1 MTITS
6 RGSPDQVSDPGLTAG
21 ADWFPAN
28 REQTLGL
35 WQVSACPLKN
45 VAGTNTITADADI
58 APLDAYAKGQG
69 WTLIPANTNSGAV
82 TVNIDGKGARALKR
96 SDGSALSAGD
106 IVAGVAYVLRD
117 DGTNL
122 RVVAPL
128 GAPGPAP
135 VQTYLAITYEQ
146 PTNTNGGTATSGA
159 RQTYPFNLTS
169 LNTIASATFNTGTHQ
184 ASLPA
189 GTYKVEA
196 AAAFGGAT
204 GASALYLRNTTDA
217 ADIAIDR
224 QQGTNGP
231 ASLAGIFT
239 LAATKTLEFEYSVKT
254 TETTT
259 GLGAAVNDVG
269 TATEQY
275 GWARITKVS

>member
-1 MTITS
+1 MTIPS

-35 WQVSACPLKN
+35 WQVSRCPLKN
-45 VAGTNTITADADI
+45 VAGTNTITADADV
-58 APLDAYAKGQG
+58 APLGAYAKGNG
-69 WTLIPANTNSGAV
+69 WILTPVNTNTGAV
-82 TVNIDGKGARALKR
+82 TVNIDGNGGRNLKR
-96 SDGSALSAGD
+96 ADGSALSPGD
-106 IVAGVAYVLRD
+106 IVAGCSYD
-117 DGTNL
+117 INDEGSQL
-122 RVVAPL
+122 RVVSPL
-128 GAPGPAP
+128 GSPGPAP
-135 VQTYLAITYEQ
+135 AQTYLAITYEQ

-196 AAAFGGAT
+196 AAAFGDAT
-204 GASALYLRNTTDA
+204 GASALHLLNITDA
-217 ADIAIDR
+217 TDIAIDR
-224 QQGTNGP
+224 QQGVNGP
-231 ASLAGIFT
+231 ASLGGIFT
-239 LAATKTLEFEYSVKT
+239 LAATKTLEFQYSVKT

-259 GLGAAVNDVG
+259 GLGVAINAGVL
-269 TATEQY
+269 TEQY
-275 GWARITKVS
+275 GWARITKVG

>member
-6 RGSPDQVSDPGLTAG
+6 RGSPDQTSDPGLMAG
-21 ADWFPAN
+21 ADWLPAN
-28 REQTLGL
+28 REQTQGL
-35 WQVSACPLKN
+35 WQTSTCPLKN
-45 VAGTNTITADADI
+45 VAGTNTITADADV

-69 WTLIPANTNSGAV
+69 WTLNPANTNTGAV
-82 TVNIDGKGARALKR
+82 TIDIDGKGARNLKR
-96 SDGSALSAGD
+96 ADGTGLSAGD
-106 IVAGVAYVLRD
+106 LVAGCLYALRD
-117 DGTNL
+117 EGSQL
-122 RVVAPL
+122 RVMSPL

-135 VQTYLAITYEQ
+135 AQTYLAVAYEQ

-204 GASALYLRNTTDA
+204 GASALYLMNMTDA

-224 QQGTNGP
+224 QQGTDGP
-231 ASLAGIFT
+231 ASLGGIFT
-239 LAATKTLEFEYSVKT
+239 LAATKTLEFQYSVKT

-259 GLGAAVNDVG
+259 GLGAAVNDAG